1 MKRALAF
8 LCGLLLA
15 ALQAHAEPIVDAV
28 SRVAI
33 PVSGL
38 DRAAGFYARALTFE
52 ADEGGA
58 GQGVI
63 MRLGVESIELV
74 LAGGRKLP
82 ADSRSNDR
90 WFQHLAIVVSDIDC
104 AYAQVLHA
112 GATAISARPQT
123 LPAWNP
129 NAGGIRAVY
138 FRDPDGHPLE
148 LIQFPAGKGAPR
160 WQDKDRL
167 FLGID
172 HSAIAVRDTESSLA
186 LYRNRLSLH
195 VVGTSENWG
204 IEQERLSGVE
214 GAHVRITS
222 LRAQS
227 GLGIE
232 FLQYLMPRD
241 GRPMPPD
248 TRLDDLWAEQI
259 LMIGQQ
265 PRGPGERLHDPDGHA
280 IRIVTPNRERLP

>member
-8 LCGLLLA
+8 LSGLLLA

-28 SRVAI
+28 SRVVI
-33 PVSGL
+33 PVSDL
-38 DRAAGFYARALTFE
+38 DQAAEFYARALTFE

-58 GQGVI
+58 ASGVI
-63 MRLGVESIELV
+63 MRLGAETIEL
-74 LAGGRKLP
+74 LSAGGRKLP
-82 ADSRSNDR
+82 GDSRSNDR
-90 WFQHLAIVVSDIDC
+90 WFQHLAIVVSDIDR

-112 GATAISARPQT
+112 GATPISAGPQT
-123 LPAWNP
+123 LPAWNL

-160 WQDKDRL
+160 WQEKDRL

-172 HSAIAVRDTESSLA
+172 HSAIAARDTESSLA
-186 LYRNRLSLH
+186 LYRDRLGLQ
-195 VVGTSENWG
+195 VAGTSENWG

-222 LRAQS
+222 LRARS
-227 GLGIE
+227 GPGIE

-265 PRGPGERLHDPDGHA
+265 SRGPGERLRDPDGHA
-280 IRIVTPNRERLP
+280 IRIVTPNEERLP

>member
-28 SRVAI
+28 SRVVI
-33 PVSGL
+33 PVSDL
-38 DRAAGFYARALTFE
+38 DQAAEFYARALTFE

-58 GQGVI
+58 ASGVI
-63 MRLGVESIELV
+63 MRLGAETIEL
-74 LAGGRKLP
+74 LSAGGRKLP
-82 ADSRSNDR
+82 GDSRSNDR
-90 WFQHLAIVVSDIDC
+90 WFQHLAIVVSDIDR

-112 GATAISARPQT
+112 GATPISAGPQT
-123 LPAWNP
+123 LPAWNL

-160 WQDKDRL
+160 WQEKDRL

-172 HSAIAVRDTESSLA
+172 HSAIAARDTESSLA
-186 LYRNRLSLH
+186 FYRNRLGLH
-195 VVGTSENWG
+195 VAGTSENWG

-227 GLGIE
+227 GPGRVPAISDA
-232 FLQYLMPRD
+232 PRRKAD
-241 GRPMPPD
+241 A
-248 TRLDDLWAEQI
+248 T
-259 LMIGQQ
+259 
-265 PRGPGERLHDPDGHA
+265 GHTA
-280 IRIVTPNRERLP
+280 R